1 MSTSG
6 NEQYELSVELRK
18 KTEEGRLQDWVER
31 IGQVAKMAGLP
42 LYSIVWNV
50 SAADASS
57 AVVRSAINRDK
68 LSQLRT
74 AIKEYVNPNAQ

>member
-1 MSTSG
+1 
-6 NEQYELSVELRK
+6 
-18 KTEEGRLQDWVER
+18 
-31 IGQVAKMAGLP
+31 MAGLP